1 MDVLLLNLVFIERK
15 RVRRGNE
22 LPRPDFQLFAPLIP
36 VHAPDVY
43 SEYIDNLKFSLGKW
57 MEPALVWEKS
67 TIYTFILTEKL
78 ASKVFF
84 KVFLTDSL
92 PQLIW
97 PFFGSCMYLLNKE
110 LGEHVSHLLGLVM
123 AVPHAGAPRAPVH
136 PLKLD
141 YWRFSLPFSL
151 SNNLSRVILDNFKL
165 KEGIKLYLQVF
176 LIPHLA

>member
-92 PQLIW
+92 LQLIW
-97 PFFGSCMYLLNKE
+97 PFFWELYVSAQQGARRACQPPSWPRYGCASCRRSSRPCPSIGTWLLEIFFTFLSFFTN
-110 LGEHVSHLLGLVM
+110 L
-123 AVPHAGAPRAPVH
+123 AVRQ
-136 PLKLD
+136 
-141 YWRFSLPFSL
+141 
-151 SNNLSRVILDNFKL
+151 SNFWQ
-165 KEGIKLYLQVF
+165 IKTTGRDKTWPPSTVF
-176 LIPHLA
+176 

>member
-1 MDVLLLNLVFIERK
+1 MFCSWTSSLLKEREWGEETNYQG
-15 RVRRGNE
+15 RIINC
-22 LPRPDFQLFAPLIP
+22 LAPLIP
-36 VHAPDVY
+36 VPAPDVY

-57 MEPALVWEKS
+57 MEPALVREKR
-67 TIYTFILTEKL
+67 
-78 ASKVFF
+78 

-176 LIPHLA
+176 

>member
-1 MDVLLLNLVFIERK
+1 MNGAGSGMGEKYDLHLYINGKVGFKSFFLSFLNRL
-15 RVRRGNE
+15 
-22 LPRPDFQLFAPLIP
+22 AAAA
-36 VHAPDVY
+36 H
-43 SEYIDNLKFSLGKW
+43 
-57 MEPALVWEKS
+57 
-67 TIYTFILTEKL
+67 LT
-78 ASKVFF
+78 
-84 KVFLTDSL
+84 
-92 PQLIW
+92 
-97 PFFGSCMYLLNKE
+97 FFGSCMYLLNKE

-165 KEGIKLYLQVF
+165 KEGIKLYFQVY